1 MQHIS
6 LLIKPASGNCNLRCK
21 YCFYHDIISKR
32 EKENYGIMPISLLEK
47 IVKKA
52 LSEAEEMCTFSF
64 QGGEPTL
71 VGLEFYKK
79 LIEFQTKHNKSNIKI
94 ENSIQTNG
102 MLIDE
107 DWAAF
112 LAESDFLVG
121 ISLDGSQSI
130 HDMHRQDADGNGS
143 YSRVMKTIRLFD
155 KYSVKYN
162 ILCVVTNHAAR
173 HADKIYNFYKK
184 NNFAFLQFI
193 PCLDPL
199 GEKRGQK
206 PYSLNPNAYAN
217 FLKTLFDRWYAD
229 FKKGNYISIRQFDEY
244 IRMIAG
250 YPPHS
255 CGMSGICT
263 CYFVIEADGSVY
275 PCDFY
280 VLDEWKIG
288 NVKHNNFTQMINSEN
303 AKKFIQISTH
313 IDEKCKECKVL
324 KLCRGGCRRD
334 REPIH
339 NDKPLLNYFCE
350 AYKEFFY
357 SSASRMIEIA
367 KNIT

>member
-184 NNFAFLQFI
+184 NNFCFSQFI
-193 PCLDPL
+193 HALIHWVKE
-199 GEKRGQK
+199 EK
-206 PYSLNPNAYAN
+206 PTHL
-217 FLKTLFDRWYAD
+217 
-229 FKKGNYISIRQFDEY
+229 
-244 IRMIAG
+244 
-250 YPPHS
+250 
-255 CGMSGICT
+255 
-263 CYFVIEADGSVY
+263 
-275 PCDFY
+275 
-280 VLDEWKIG
+280 
-288 NVKHNNFTQMINSEN
+288 
-303 AKKFIQISTH
+303 IQCMQT
-313 IDEKCKECKVL
+313 
-324 KLCRGGCRRD
+324 
-334 REPIH
+334 
-339 NDKPLLNYFCE
+339 F
-350 AYKEFFY
+350 
-357 SSASRMIEIA
+357 
-367 KNIT
+367 